1 MVSPTETLGQDA
13 TDAAI
18 GTVPRAATTGEAVA
32 YASRGAF
39 GAPTGANLESELVS
53 RREQNGWQTQNIT
66 PLFNPSAT
74 DAVGAYPAMVFTPD
88 LGEGLAS
95 TSASLIKEVPTPGS
109 GEHDLYLVGFGAHEY
124 RYVAQTYYPMGAS
137 TDLSRVV
144 FGEQGEVSEWQDGAG
159 TAPVGIN
166 NEHEPLSASV
176 GDTAEVNENGYR
188 RAKDVWHAVSGDGS
202 CVYFTSPG
210 FDDTPFASAAP
221 GTRQLYVRV
230 NVGARQ
236 SSLGAPEAAGTGTL
250 TKGSSTVASLVTA
263 AGYID
268 SGEVAAGASELSVA
282 TFVGQF
288 RVGQPLSG
296 SAFAPGTTVAAV
308 SPGVIGLSQPTIEP
322 MASETQIFSDGPVPF
337 VVGQELSG
345 NGIAAGTVV
354 SGIAAGSLTLSKPA
368 VSSGVGVELRA
379 GGECIVAGDA
389 CTVEVS
395 ASQRELENP
404 AGPQSARYWAASTD
418 GSKVFFTSTAE
429 LTEDADTG
437 PSGNAPNL
445 YECELVLEKEG
456 HAVPPRCV
464 LKDLTV
470 PTNAEHAEDTEGAA
484 VQGVVQ
490 VSEDGAYVYFVAKGA
505 LAAGATEQQCR
516 TETEQEEHGEE
527 PKQTNLGC
535 NLYATHNDGAPVLV
549 ATLAANDSFD
559 WSSEEPDKTGP
570 GVTTAVVSPSGSY
583 LAFMSERSLTGY
595 DNREAQQGECK
606 GGKIAETGQ
615 RGTEDCRE
623 AFLYDAA
630 TGGLVCASCNPSGAR
645 PVGPAGFRTQPGVA
659 YVGYRPRNLLADGR
673 LFFNSSDG
681 LVANASGGQENVYEY
696 EAGRVYAISD
706 VAGAHESF
714 FMDASGTEEGG
725 GEGGNVFFATSDDL
739 VPQDTGNNVV
749 VYDARIDGG
758 FQPPTAP
765 AACTSGETCKPSPP
779 SPLAAFGPPA
789 TATITPPDN
798 LAPPSPAVVK
808 LKSGSESVK
817 CKKGYVKKKNKCI
830 KKKKAK
836 RASHKRGAR
845 S

>member
-18 GTVPRAATTGEAVA
+18 GTVPRAATTGGAVA

-53 RREQNGWQTQNIT
+53 RREQNGWQTQDIT
-66 PLFNPSAT
+66 PLFNPTAT
-74 DAVGAYPAMVFTPD
+74 EAVGAYTAMVFTPD
-88 LGEGLAS
+88 LGEGIAS
-95 TSASLIKEVPTPGS
+95 TSASLTEGAPAPAS
-109 GEHDLYLVGFGAHEY
+109 GTYDLYSVNFAAATGQY
-124 RYVAQTYYPMGAS
+124 RYIGESNDPMGAS

-159 TAPVGIN
+159 TAPVSIN
-166 NEHEPLSASV
+166 NEHEALNASV
-176 GDTAEVNENGYR
+176 GDAAKVDQNGYR
-188 RAKDVWHAVSGDGS
+188 REKDVWHAVSGDGS
-202 CVYFTSPG
+202 RVYFTSPG
-210 FDDTPFASAAP
+210 FATTSRGGTAP
-221 GTRQLYVRV
+221 GTRQLFVRV
-230 NVGARQ
+230 NVGGRQ

-250 TKGSSTVASLVTA
+250 TAGSSTVGSLVAA

-268 SGEVAAGASELSVA
+268 VPEVAAGASQLSVA

-296 SAFAPGTTVAAV
+296 AAFAAGTTVATV

-322 MASETQIFSDGPVPF
+322 LASETQIFSGGPVPF

-354 SGIAAGSLTLSKPA
+354 SGVAAGSLTLSKPA
-368 VSSGVGVELRA
+368 VSSGAGVELRA
-379 GGECIVAGDA
+379 GGECVVAGDA

-395 ASQRELENP
+395 ASQRQLENP

-445 YECELVLEKEG
+445 YECELVLQKEG

-470 PTNAEHAEDTEGAA
+470 PTIAEHAEDTEGAA

-505 LAAGATEQQCR
+505 LAADATEQQCR
-516 TETEQEEHGEE
+516 PETEQEERGEE
-527 PKQTNLGC
+527 PKQPNLGC
-535 NLYATHNDGAPVLV
+535 NLYAVHNGGAPVFV
-549 ATLAANDSFD
+549 ATLAASDSFD
-559 WSSEEPDKTGP
+559 WGSSEPERTGP
-570 GVTTAVVSPSGSY
+570 GVTSAVVSLSGSY
-583 LAFMSERSLTGY
+583 LAFMSERNLTGY
-595 DNREAQQGECK
+595 DNREAQQGDCN
-606 GGKIAETGQ
+606 GGKIAETGR

-623 AFLYDAA
+623 VFVYDAA

-645 PVGPAGFRTQPGVA
+645 PVGPAGLRTQSGVA
-659 YVGYRPRNLLADGR
+659 YVGYRPRNLLDDGR
-673 LFFNSSDG
+673 LFFNSSDV
-681 LVANASGGQENVYEY
+681 LVANASGGQQNVYEY
-696 EAGRVYAISD
+696 EGGRVYAISD

-714 FMDASGTEEGG
+714 FMDASGPEEGG

-749 VYDARIDGG
+749 VYDARINGG
-758 FQPPTAP
+758 FPAP
-765 AACTSGETCKPSPP
+765 ATPT
-779 SPLAAFGPPA
+779 SPLAIPTPEIPVPPTLPSPVSAFSTNGNVPP
-789 TATITPPDN
+789 
-798 LAPPSPAVVK
+798 PAVVK